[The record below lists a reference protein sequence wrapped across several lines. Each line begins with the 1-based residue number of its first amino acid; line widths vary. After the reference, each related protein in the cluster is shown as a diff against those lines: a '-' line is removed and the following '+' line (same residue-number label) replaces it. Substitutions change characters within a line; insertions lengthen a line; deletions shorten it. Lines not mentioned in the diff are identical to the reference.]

1 MHRAARCAMNILA
14 EGAAHVNSF
23 VRVLAQPTT
32 AGRVRERLVQ
42 ASVIGNPDRPIRA
55 IGALST
61 DAEGVLAF
69 CDAERADDALRQTTA
84 SVVIVRKVAR
94 MEMRVSGLAT

>member
-42 ASVIGNPDRPIRA
+42 ASV
-55 IGALST
+55 
-61 DAEGVLAF
+61 
-69 CDAERADDALRQTTA
+69 
-84 SVVIVRKVAR
+84 
-94 MEMRVSGLAT
+94 M